1 MTHLLFFEHISG
13 ALRSLRATRMRT
25 LLTVAGVAIGIASIT
40 AILSLSHGITNIVRQ
55 QVTDL
60 GGNLAIVRPGDGAP
74 QKAASLTDSLNRSAY
89 TTSSLTE
96 QDIAAIDRLS
106 HVSVVAPL
114 MVIDGT
120 LHAKSSSA
128 AATVLATTPNFIKT
142 TNLPIRDGGQFLDE
156 TTNTDTAV
164 VGSQLSVDLFGT
176 DQSIGQ
182 TFTMRGR
189 TFTVIGV
196 LKSTEKPLNYNM
208 IDFDSAAIINIESGK
223 AFHQGTMQLRQINIQ
238 ATNATKLDAVAKN
251 VTATLK
257 DSHQGDTDFTVITGA
272 TIAQPTSQTFTSIA
286 EAMTLIAAISLIV
299 GGIGIMNI
307 MLVGVAERTRE
318 IGLRKSV
325 GASNGDILA
334 QFMTEAFI
342 MSLVGGI
349 LGYVGGYLIA
359 LAASTFIPIM
369 PAFTWEIAGIAIG
382 TSLIV
387 GGVFGLYPAL
397 KAARKDPIESLR
409 QYH

>member
-1 MTHLLFFEHISG
+1 MTHLLFFEHLSG
-13 ALRSLRATRMRT
+13 AFRSLRASRTRT

-40 AILSLSHGITNIVRQ
+40 AILSLSHGITNIVQ
-55 QVTDL
+55 QQITNLD
-60 GGNLAIVRPGDGAP
+60 GNLAIVRPGDESSR
-74 QKAASLTDSLNRSAY
+74 KDTSFTNSLHRSAY

-96 QDIAAIDRLS
+96 QDIATIDRLNN
-106 HVSVVAPL
+106 VSVVAPL
-114 MVIDGT
+114 MVIEGT
-120 LHAKSSSA
+120 LHAKTSKA
-128 AATVLATTPNFIKT
+128 PATVLATTPNFIKT
-142 TNLPIRDGGQFLDE
+142 TDLSIRDGGQFLDE
-156 TTNTDTAV
+156 VTNTDTAV
-164 VGSQLSVDLFGT
+164 VGAQLSVDLFGT

-182 TFTMRGR
+182 TFNLKGR

-196 LKSTEKPLNYNM
+196 LKPAEKPLNYNM
-208 IDFDSAAIINIESGK
+208 VDLDTTAIINIESGK

-238 ATNATKLDAVAKN
+238 ASSPDKLQEVAKN
-251 VTATLK
+251 VTGALK
-257 DSHQGDTDFTVITGA
+257 DTRQGDTDFTVITGA
-272 TIAQPTSQTFTSIA
+272 TIAKPTSQTFTSIA

-325 GASNGDILA
+325 GASNGDILV

-342 MSLVGGI
+342 MSLLGGLI
-349 LGYVGGYLIA
+349 GYAGGYLVA
-359 LAASTFIPIM
+359 LIASTFIPIM
-369 PAFTWEIAGIAIG
+369 PAFTWEIAGIAMGI
-382 TSLIV
+382 SLVV
-387 GGVFGLYPAL
+387 GGIFGLYPAI